1 LKKKK
6 HIPFAFDEV
15 RQTINTPTNIVTLVN
30 RANAITA
37 VIVQCPDHQEYS
49 LIKKS
54 YDDSEENKEIYKA
67 VGTIDVIFTLLITL
81 TDFAELY

>member
-6 HIPFAFDEV
+6 NIPFAFDEV
-15 RQTINTPTNIVTLVN
+15 RQTINTPTNIVTLVS

-37 VIVQCPDHQEYS
+37 VMVQCPDHQEYS

-54 YDDSEENKEIYKA
+54 YNDNEENKEIYKA
-67 VGTIDVIFTLLITL
+67 VGTIDGIFTLLITL